1 MIVRHILVGACSL
14 NGNPIRDDGIQAL
27 VDGLLKLHNF
37 RLSDEEKV
45 SEDELKVSTK
55 SGIFFSCNN

>member
-1 MIVRHILVGACSL
+1 M